1 MVKQQFKKAF
11 SKAQASI
18 VLIIVAAVLSQ
29 VFHIVQYFYS
39 RHTIKQQTIEQT
51 YRDLK
56 EMQRIVNLK
65 TNVETAV
72 ENAMGDVLINLQEPD
87 KFYGIVSRLV
97 ARNQH
102 VVGSAIAMEPCF
114 YPQKD
119 SLFAPFAYP
128 ESKDGKGQPRTKLL
142 PYDYTKEEWYLLPY
156 KADSAIWSEPYI
168 DKGGSELLIHTYGK
182 PIHDSRGRIIGIL
195 TADVHFKD
203 LAKAED
209 SAYDD
214 IDKVNILGFILQ
226 LIGLLL
232 VIWIVW
238 RYTKEFRKVNSLLM
252 EQGILNKELQ
262 IASDI
267 QSAMLPNISHE
278 ENARHHLD
286 IQGCLVPAPDVS
298 ADFYDYFYIGTKI
311 VFCIGDV
318 PGSNVKAAL
327 MMSIARSVFRTAATV
342 HSNGT
347 NNLSPAAIVA
357 SMNHAIC
364 TINHNQMFSTILVGV
379 LDHDNAILRYC
390 SAGNPSPVILSP
402 STGATLLDT
411 EPNIPI
417 GVVDDFEYKE
427 QEITLINDF
436 ILFLYN
442 DGLYETENNKHEPF
456 GQKRMLTRLN
466 KLGLSKESPE
476 KVLSKMKEVLEDH
489 RGEAPQTDDILMVAL
504 KII

>member
-1 MVKQQFKKAF
+1 MVRQQFKKAF

-18 VLIIVAAVLSQ
+18 ILIIVAAVLSQ
-29 VFHIVQYFYS
+29 VFHVVQYFYS
-39 RHTIKQQTIEQT
+39 RHTIKQQTIERT

-56 EMQRIVNLK
+56 DMQRIVNLK

-97 ARNQH
+97 ARNPH
-102 VVGSAIAMEPCF
+102 IVGSAIAMRPRF

-128 ESKDGKGQPRTKLL
+128 ESKDGKGQPRTMLL
-142 PYDYTKEEWYLLPY
+142 PYDYTKAEWFLLPY
-156 KADSAIWSEPYI
+156 KADSAIWSEPYT
-168 DKGGSELLIHTYGK
+168 DTGGSELLIHTYGK
-182 PIHDSRGRIIGIL
+182 PIHDSQGRIIGIL

-209 SAYDD
+209 TAYDD
-214 IDKVNILGFILQ
+214 LDKVNILGFILQ
-226 LIGLLL
+226 LVGLLL
-232 VIWIVW
+232 IIWIVW
-238 RYTKEFRKVNSLLM
+238 RYTKEFHKVNSLLM
-252 EQGILNKELQ
+252 EQEILGKELQ

-267 QSAMLPNISHE
+267 QSAMLPNISPG

-286 IQGCLVPAPDVS
+286 IQDCLVPAPDVS
-298 ADFYDYFYIGTKI
+298 ADFYDYFYIGSKI

-327 MMSIARSVFRTAATV
+327 MMSVTRSVFRTAATV
-342 HSNGT
+342 HSKGT
-347 NNLSPAAIVA
+347 SDLSPASIVE

-379 LDHDNAILRYC
+379 LDLNNALFKYC

-402 STGATLLDT
+402 AIGAKMLET

-417 GVVDDFEYKE
+417 GVMDDFEYKE
-427 QEITLINDF
+427 QKMTLIDDF
-436 ILFLYN
+436 TLFIYN
-442 DGLYETENNKHEPF
+442 DGLYETENSLHEPF

-466 KLGLSKESPE
+466 KLGQLEESP
-476 KVLSKMKEVLEDH
+476 KNVLSKMKDVLEDH
-489 RGEAPQTDDILMVAL
+489 RGKAPQTDDILMVAF
-504 KII
+504 KIL